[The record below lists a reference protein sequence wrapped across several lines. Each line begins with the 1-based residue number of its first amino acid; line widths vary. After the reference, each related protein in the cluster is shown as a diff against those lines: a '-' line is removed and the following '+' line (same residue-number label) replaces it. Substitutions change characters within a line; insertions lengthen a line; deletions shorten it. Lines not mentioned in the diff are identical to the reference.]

1 MGMEIIDFKAT
12 KCKHCY
18 KCVRYCGVKAIQVKD
33 ERAVIMPDKCILCGH
48 CLKICPQSANTLKSD
63 LIMVRGFL
71 LECLLVVV
79 SIAPSYLGL
88 LKYKTIGQVRG
99 ALLRLGFE
107 DVRETSEGAAFV
119 TAEYAKL
126 LAEHKMENIITTCCP
141 SANDLVEIYYPL
153 LIPYLAPVVS
163 PMIAHGKLLKEE
175 LGRDVKVVFLGPCIA
190 KKKEALDL
198 RHEGYIDAVLNFNDI
213 NKWLEEEDIVIE
225 DCEDRP
231 FTALDKTSI
240 HEEIISLGM
249 EENFIGGHPMA
260 GSEKNGFAN
269 SKAHLIE
276 NAYYILT
283 PSAKVS
289 EEKINA
295 YRNFVS
301 SLKALPIVLD
311 YRQHDCI
318 TGTISHLPHI
328 IASTLVNFV
337 RDTDTKEE
345 LMKALAAGG
354 FKDITRIA
362 SSSPVMWQQICL
374 KNGKNISHI
383 LGQYIEALIQAK
395 LSIDTED
402 ENALYT
408 LFESSRD
415 YRNSMPNTSAGPIKK
430 QFAVYCDI
438 IDETGGIA
446 TIATILASNN
456 ISIKNIGIIHNR
468 EFEEGVLRIEFYDE
482 SSSSKAS
489 ALLKKY
495 RYIVYEV

>member
-1 MGMEIIDFKAT
+1 MLG
-12 KCKHCY
+12 
-18 KCVRYCGVKAIQVKD
+18 
-33 ERAVIMPDKCILCGH
+33 
-48 CLKICPQSANTLKSD
+48 
-63 LIMVRGFL
+63 GF
-71 LECLLVVV
+71 
-79 SIAPSYLGL
+79 I
-88 LKYKTIGQVRG
+88 
-99 ALLRLGFE
+99 
-107 DVRETSEGAAFV
+107 
-119 TAEYAKL
+119 L
-126 LAEHKMENIITTCCP
+126 LAWLFQINPILYLARESINVLAIAAIVVFQPELRRALEKLGEKNLFSNINPFDKNKETLALAVQENIIDTSC
-141 SANDLVEIYYPL
+141 SAIDDNFKGCSYIFLC
-153 LIPYLAPVVS
+153 APVS
-163 PMIAHGKLLKEE
+163 YNTACLTQLKS
-175 LGRDVKVVFLGPCIA
+175 LIDPDCILTDVGSV
-190 KKKEALDL
+190 
-198 RHEGYIDAVLNFNDI
+198 
-213 NKWLEEEDIVIE
+213 
-225 DCEDRP
+225 
-231 FTALDKTSI
+231 KTSI